1 MKTNFRSIALA
12 LAAPTAALV
21 FAVIASSI
29 FLLIAGSNPINAYAD
44 MIEYGSQL
52 EIQSI
57 FSIVQHLYIFPV
69 LPQQSV
75 SK

>member
-1 MKTNFRSIALA
+1 MKSNVRSIALA
-12 LAAPTAALV
+12 LAAATAALV

-52 EIQSI
+52 
-57 FSIVQHLYIFPV
+57 
-69 LPQQSV
+69 
-75 SK
+75 